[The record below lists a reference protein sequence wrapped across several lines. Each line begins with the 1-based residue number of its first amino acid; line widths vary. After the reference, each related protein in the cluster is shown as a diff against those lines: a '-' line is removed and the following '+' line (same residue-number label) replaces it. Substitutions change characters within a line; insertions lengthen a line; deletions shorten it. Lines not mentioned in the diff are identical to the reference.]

1 MPTININRKVFEKLV
16 GKKLPLEKLKDRI
29 SYLGTDLEEITK
41 DEIIVEVFPNRPD
54 MLSEQGFARAFSSFI
69 GIKTGLRTYKVNKSN
84 HKMIIDSSVKTVRP
98 FTACCIIKNLNFN
111 EEKIREIIQ
120 IQEKLHLTYGRKRKK
135 VAIGIYPS
143 EKIKY
148 PITFKALPPEK
159 IKFQPLEY
167 PIELTGKQ
175 ILEKHPKGKEYAHL
189 LEGKTKY
196 PLFVDA
202 NNQVL
207 SMPPII
213 NSENVGKIT
222 EKTKD
227 VFIEVSGFDFKACK
241 ICLNILATT
250 LADMGGK
257 IYSME
262 INFGNKKETTP
273 NLNPS
278 KMKLNLD
285 YINKRLGLNLK
296 EKEAKKLLER
306 MGYKYL
312 NKTVL
317 IPAYRADI
325 LHQVDLAEDIAI
337 AYGYENFNEEIPNIS
352 TIGQEDPFEI
362 FKRKISNLLVGLN
375 LLEVSTYHI
384 LSEEN
389 HNQKMNYD
397 ADVITLDNPASTEY
411 SVLRSWIV
419 PSLMKI
425 LSENT
430 HNEYPQNIFEISEVF
445 IHNKKT
451 ETNVEEATRLAV
463 VLCDK
468 DANFTRIKQV
478 FDALMR
484 SLKLSYKI
492 EETKH
497 PSFIPGRVARIN
509 IKGKKVA
516 YIGEVHPEVISNFDI
531 KMPVACF
538 ELNLS
543 DLFKFI

>member
-497 PSFIPGRVARIN
+497 PSFIPGRVARIS